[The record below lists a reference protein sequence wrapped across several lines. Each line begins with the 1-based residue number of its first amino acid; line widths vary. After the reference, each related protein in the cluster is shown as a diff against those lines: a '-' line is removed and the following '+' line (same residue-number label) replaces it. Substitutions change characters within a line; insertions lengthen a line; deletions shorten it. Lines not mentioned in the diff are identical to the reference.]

1 MKKCLSGA
9 ILKWIAMLSMLID
22 HFTAVFFEASVYNG
36 PLIFSYNTYVF
47 LRGVGR
53 LAFPIYCFLLVEG
66 FLHTRSVRNYLLRL
80 LLFGIVSEVPFDLAL
95 WNGPCVWTYQ
105 NVYFTLFLGLLAITL
120 WEKVT
125 GGDWKNCGV
134 GRILLGLL
142 FLASAAVLAWAGRTD
157 YGAWG
162 VLVIAALFLF
172 RKNALLRLA
181 ATESLLGAASA
192 LELVSVVDFALF
204 HLYNG
209 ERGRQPKY
217 LFYIFY
223 PAHLLLLY
231 LAAKAVYGI

>member
-9 ILKWIAMLSMLID
+9 TLKWIAMISMLID

-36 PLIFSYNTYVF
+36 PLIFSYTTYVF

-66 FLHTRSVRNYLLRL
+66 FLHTRSVKNYLLRL
-80 LLFGIVSEVPFDLAL
+80 LDFGIVSEIPFDLAL
-95 WNGPCVWTYQ
+95 QSGAFDWSYQ

-120 WEKVT
+120 WERIT
-125 GGDWKNCGV
+125 EGDWKSCGW
-134 GRILLGLL
+134 GRVLLGLL
-142 FLASAAVLAWAGRTD
+142 FIAAAAVLAWAGRTD

-162 VLVIAALFLF
+162 VLVIVVLFLF
-172 RKNALLRLA
+172 RKNALARLA
-181 ATESLLGAASA
+181 AAEGLLGAASA
-192 LELVSVVDFALF
+192 LELVSIVDFALF
-204 HLYNG
+204 QLYNG
-209 ERGRQPKY
+209 KRGRQPKY

-231 LAAKAVYGI
+231 FAAKAVYGI